1 MIYIEMVKITTTKP
15 LNQNNMEKEFLDY
28 LYKLKALIQ
37 LDIDRLIELNK
48 QPIPTK
54 CKDCGS
60 EVMAEL
66 RTRRSQLSSL
76 DETIEMYIKIHY

>member
-1 MIYIEMVKITTTKP
+1 MK
-15 LNQNNMEKEFLDY
+15 KEFLDY

-54 CKDCGS
+54 CEDCVS

-76 DETIEMYIKIHY
+76 DETIEMYIKIHN

>member
-1 MIYIEMVKITTTKP
+1 MK
-15 LNQNNMEKEFLDY
+15 KEFLDY

-54 CKDCGS
+54 CEHCGS

-76 DETIEMYIKIHY
+76 DETIETYIKIHK

>member
-1 MIYIEMVKITTTKP
+1 
-15 LNQNNMEKEFLDY
+15 MEKEFLDY

-54 CKDCGS
+54 CEDCGS

-76 DETIEMYIKIHY
+76 DETIEMYIKIHN

>member
-1 MIYIEMVKITTTKP
+1 
-15 LNQNNMEKEFLDY
+15 MEKEFLDY

-48 QPIPTK
+48 QPIPTE
-54 CKDCGS
+54 CENCGS

-76 DETIEMYIKIHY
+76 DETIEMYIEIHN